1 MLGGNGIYCLAG
13 MRLFE
18 KDCSLI
24 AAVGEDFDTYYGE
37 WYDRNGLDRSANLV
51 RDAHTMYSDLTYRED
66 GSYTDVSVWGGDSVF
81 HSRDLLLRD
90 SDFLPYLG
98 GLKGLY
104 LYSRWDREFPS
115 AHELQKQFGY
125 KIMWEVTTGIDSS
138 FRPEFDRYLE
148 RCDIYSLNYKESRA
162 VFGTDDL
169 GTLIREIKKIGKPCY
184 YRLGRKGAVMIDGGT
199 AAFVPMLSI
208 DPDCEPDATGCGNAS
223 TAAAFWAWS
232 EGYDPLTACCIGNT
246 AAAFN
251 VHQYGPCPDL
261 SDTAME
267 NAMRF
272 AVETR
277 DRLRPLPET
286 YL

>member
-1 MLGGNGIYCLAG
+1 MKYLITGYTIINNVRYADGRKIDRVLGGNGIYCLAG

-223 TAAAFWAWS
+223 TA
-232 EGYDPLTACCIGNT
+232 GDRIGRRRGNT
-246 AAAFN
+246 SASTSPVCVSRRRRPSGEVQA
-251 VHQYGPCPDL
+251 
-261 SDTAME
+261 S
-267 NAMRF
+267 
-272 AVETR
+272 
-277 DRLRPLPET
+277 LR
-286 YL
+286 